1 MPSCSGTFDAP
12 RPGKEKGMTTLDV
25 PRLPLTAEEFERM
38 PPVKGLRIE
47 LWEGNLDVSAAA
59 QMRWHAVVMRRIA
72 NLFEAAGRAVTT
84 ETGVVLARRTVREPD
99 VTRFRAGVNPGYKRS
114 QFPAA
119 DVDCVVE
126 VVSAESGTRDRKL
139 KPDEYASAG
148 IPEFW
153 LVEEHPDEDADAVIN
168 IYRLT
173 PHGNYAFE
181 RSVDLSALLAENP
194 G

>member
-1 MPSCSGTFDAP
+1 
-12 RPGKEKGMTTLDV
+12 MTTLDV

-72 NLFEAAGRAVTT
+72 NRLESAGRAVTT
-84 ETGVVLARRTVREPD
+84 ETGVVLAHRTVREPD
-99 VTRFRAGVNPGYKRS
+99 VTRFRAGVNPEYKRS

-119 DVDCVVE
+119 DVDLVVE
-126 VVSAESGTRDRKL
+126 VVSAESQKRDHL
-139 KPDEYASAG
+139 IKPEEYASAG

-153 LVEEHPDEDADAVIN
+153 LVEEHPDDEADAVVN

-173 PHGNYAFE
+173 PGGRYDLE
-181 RSVDLSALLAENP
+181 RSVDLSALLAEKP

>member
-1 MPSCSGTFDAP
+1 
-12 RPGKEKGMTTLDV
+12 MTSLDM

-59 QMRWHAVVMRRIA
+59 QMRWHAIMMRRIA
-72 NLFEAAGRAVTT
+72 NKLEDAGRAVTT
-84 ETGVVLARRTVREPD
+84 ETGVVLTDRTVREPD
-99 VTRFRAGVNPGYKRS
+99 VTRFRAGVNPEYKRS

-119 DVDCVVE
+119 DADLVVE
-126 VVSAESGTRDRKL
+126 VVSAESKKRDHL
-139 KPDEYASAG
+139 IKPEEYASAG

-153 LVEEHPDEDADAVIN
+153 LVEEHPDDEADAVVN
-168 IYRLT
+168 IYRLA
-173 PHGNYAFE
+173 PSGSYALT
-181 RSVDLSALLAENP
+181 RTVDLSVLLTENP

>member
-1 MPSCSGTFDAP
+1 
-12 RPGKEKGMTTLDV
+12 MTSLDM
-25 PRLPLTAEEFERM
+25 PRLPLTAEEFEHL
-38 PPVKGLRIE
+38 PSIDGWRIE

-59 QMRWHAVVMRRIA
+59 QMRWHAIVMRRVA
-72 NLFEAAGRAVTT
+72 NMFEGAGRAVTT

-99 VTRFRAGVNPGYKRS
+99 VTRFRAGVDPGYKRS

-119 DVDCVVE
+119 DVDLVVE
-126 VVSAESGTRDRKL
+126 VVSAESEKRDHL
-139 KPDEYASAG
+139 VKPEEYAAAG

-153 LVEEHPDEDADAVIN
+153 LVEEHPDDDADAVVKM
-168 IYRLT
+168 YRLT
-173 PHGNYAFE
+173 PRGNYALE